1 MNCCTVGRSRYS
13 SDPKWI
19 QIQNCPE
26 PIATPLKVIN
36 TACSNR
42 KHNVIPKTKNSSSSH
57 RCIAITSTH
66 LFLHSLSAVISS
78 KTPPTPTQTH
88 SLHRTHHPTTT
99 TPPSGPKAPPDP
111 PGWSSARPGRSAT
124 CLAPRL
130 CASDPGLALRGRSSE
145 PREVEV
151 TGFIGP
157 GKPGVIV
164 YRHI

>member
-1 MNCCTVGRSRYS
+1 MKSTKGMNCCTVGRSRYS

-99 TPPSGPKAPPDP
+99 TPPSSPTNRAAAQRPGQKHHRTLRGGPAHVPGAQQHAWRRGFALQT
-111 PGWSSARPGRSAT
+111 PGWLYA
-124 CLAPRL
+124 
-130 CASDPGLALRGRSSE
+130 DGLRNPERW
-145 PREVEV
+145 
-151 TGFIGP
+151 
-157 GKPGVIV
+157 K
-164 YRHI
+164 